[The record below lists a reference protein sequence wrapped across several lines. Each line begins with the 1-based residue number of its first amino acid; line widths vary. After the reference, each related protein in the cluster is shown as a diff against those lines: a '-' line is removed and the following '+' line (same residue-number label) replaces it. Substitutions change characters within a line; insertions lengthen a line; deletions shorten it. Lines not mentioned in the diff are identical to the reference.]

1 MSINEN
7 QATDQIDVKVARM
20 EVQIESIE
28 YAQRNMAEKL
38 ENLNQITISIKDL
51 ANSVNSLAK
60 SQENFNKR
68 LSSIEQIPASK
79 WNVISKTALTAIVS
93 AIAGGFALAMIQLLS
108 TNMH

>member
-1 MSINEN
+1 MPTNEN
-7 QATDQIDVKVARM
+7 QVTDPVDVKVARM

-28 YAQRNMAEKL
+28 YTQRSMAEKL

-68 LSSIEQIPASK
+68 LSSIE
-79 WNVISKTALTAIVS
+79 
-93 AIAGGFALAMIQLLS
+93 
-108 TNMH
+108 